1 MASRVGRR
9 HASGTA
15 LVAPCSRMVRT
26 DVAAERRGWA
36 IVERCAARMFGRYD
50 HAEPLDP
57 QAVTLTGAFD
67 RAFLAAEV
75 DTYALAIATST
86 SSRDS

>member
-1 MASRVGRR
+1 
-9 HASGTA
+9 
-15 LVAPCSRMVRT
+15 
-26 DVAAERRGWA
+26 
-36 IVERCAARMFGRYD
+36 MFGRYD

-67 RAFLAAEV
+67 RAFWRPEV

-86 SSRDS
+86 SSRELVESHVEIC